1 MNDFCIKIC
10 ILCVNS
16 LDRKLEKVLRLKKL
30 VGAVLIDLLRAF
42 DPIPHDLLIVKMYA
56 YGLTIDAV
64 TFFYSYL
71 KRRKQNVYSVFH
83 IFKYT

>member
-1 MNDFCIKIC
+1 MLIRLIENWKKP
-10 ILCVNS
+10 
-16 LDRKLEKVLRLKKL
+16 LDQKKL

-56 YGLTIDAV
+56 DGLTIDAV
-64 TFFYSYL
+64 TFLYSYL
-71 KRRKQNVYSVFH
+71 KRRKQNVYSVFL

>member
-1 MNDFCIKIC
+1 MLIRLIENWKKP
-10 ILCVNS
+10 
-16 LDRKLEKVLRLKKL
+16 LDQKKL

>member
-1 MNDFCIKIC
+1 MLIRLIENWKKP
-10 ILCVNS
+10 
-16 LDRKLEKVLRLKKL
+16 LDQKKL

-83 IFKYT
+83 TFKYT

>member
-1 MNDFCIKIC
+1 MLIRLIENWQKP
-10 ILCVNS
+10 
-16 LDRKLEKVLRLKKL
+16 LDQKKL

-56 YGLTIDAV
+56 DGLTIDAV
-64 TFFYSYL
+64 TFLYSYL
-71 KRRKQNVYSVFH
+71 KRRKQNVYSVFL